1 MSETTDDL
9 YPRVIEIIRQAVEQ
23 ENQGDIA
30 FATQILT
37 AVVEEFPGLAVGHSY
52 LGWIFSRGDRHRE
65 AIEHGRVAVELSP
78 KSERASL
85 MFFRVL
91 WAAEQREQAFDEMK
105 RFLAVGHSEE
115 YARMLE
121 EWDRE
126 ADSAAET
133 Q

>member
-1 MSETTDDL
+1 MSETQDDL
-9 YPRVIEIIRQAVEQ
+9 YPRVMEVIRQAVEQ
-23 ENQGDIA
+23 EKQGDIA

-52 LGWIFSRGDRHRE
+52 LGWIFSRVGRHRE

-85 MFFRVL
+85 MLFRVL
-91 WAAEQREQAFDEMK
+91 WAAVQREQAFDEMK

-126 ADSAAET
+126 PDSTAET

>member
-1 MSETTDDL
+1 
-9 YPRVIEIIRQAVEQ
+9 
-23 ENQGDIA
+23 
-30 FATQILT
+30 
-37 AVVEEFPGLAVGHSY
+37 VVEEFPGLAVGHSY
-52 LGWIFSRGDRHRE
+52 LGWIYSRVDRHRE
-65 AIEHGRVAVELSP
+65 AIEHGRVAVQLSP

-105 RFLAVGHSEE
+105 RFLAVGQSEE

>member
-9 YPRVIEIIRQAVEQ
+9 YPRVMEIIRQAVEQ
-23 ENQGDIA
+23 ESEGDLA

-37 AVVEEFPGLAVGHSY
+37 AVVDEFPGLAVGHSY
-52 LGWIFSRGDRHRE
+52 LGWILSRGARHRE
-65 AIEHGRVAVELSP
+65 AIEHGRVAVKLSP
-78 KSERASL
+78 ESERASL

-91 WAAEQREQAFDEMK
+91 WAAEQREQAFDEIK

-121 EWDRE
+121 EWDQE
-126 ADSAAET
+126 ADSVPKTE
-133 Q
+133 

>member
-9 YPRVIEIIRQAVEQ
+9 YPRVMEIIRQAVEQ
-23 ENQGDIA
+23 EKQGDIA

-52 LGWIFSRGDRHRE
+52 LGWIYSRVDRHRE
-65 AIEHGRVAVELSP
+65 AIEHGRVAVQLSP

-126 ADSAAET
+126 ADSATET
-133 Q
+133 E

>member
-1 MSETTDDL
+1 MSETQDDL
-9 YPRVIEIIRQAVEQ
+9 YPRVMEVIRQAVEQ
-23 ENQGDIA
+23 EKQGDIA

-52 LGWIFSRGDRHRE
+52 LGWIFSRGGRHRE

-85 MFFRVL
+85 MLFRVL
-91 WAAEQREQAFDEMK
+91 WAAVQREQAFDEMK

-126 ADSAAET
+126 PDSTAET